1 MPEPPDWVKK
11 GLKYACQRSTPPNP
25 PNNDFIE
32 QLKSIRL
39 GRILTEDEVGVR
51 AYSTAIAA
59 IAAYPYKLRA
69 AKEILSLPGCDVK
82 IANLWIEWSEND
94 EHIEAVTQLE
104 NDETMKVL
112 RLFYNIWGVGATTA
126 REFYD
131 RGWRDLDDVVEY
143 GWSTLSRVQ
152 QIGVKYYD
160 EFQQG
165 IPRTEVE
172 AIRDKILEH
181 ARRVRDERVE
191 VLVVGGY
198 RRGKEESGDVDV
210 IVSHRELDA
219 TANLVTDIVASLE
232 TEGWVTHT
240 LLLSLH
246 STARGQATLPF
257 RGGVRGGH
265 GFDTLDKALVVWQ
278 DPVWST
284 REQDLAADAR
294 AKNPNVH
301 RRVDIIISP
310 WRTVG
315 CAVCGWSG
323 GTTFQRDLRRYVR
336 HVHGWKFDSSG
347 VRDRSSGRVIPL
359 EGPNGVQGSM
369 VDAEKMVFKGMG
381 LEWKDPT
388 ERWTG

>member
-1 MPEPPDWVKK
+1 MVRERRTHRSRHTARKRRDDESPPT
-11 GLKYACQRSTPPNP
+11 LLQH
-25 PNNDFIE
+25 
-32 QLKSIRL
+32 L
-39 GRILTEDEVGVR
+39 GR
-51 AYSTAIAA
+51 
-59 IAAYPYKLRA
+59 
-69 AKEILSLPGCDVK
+69 
-82 IANLWIEWSEND
+82 
-94 EHIEAVTQLE
+94 
-104 NDETMKVL
+104 
-112 RLFYNIWGVGATTA
+112 
-126 REFYD
+126 
-131 RGWRDLDDVVEY
+131 WRDLDDVVEY

-381 LEWKDPT
+381 LEWKNPT